1 MSRRRHLDGSHAPS
15 QARRHRDGSVWPKR
29 RMWQDRVACDKRF
42 TPGAKSFLGL
52 IASRSDDAGKPAW
65 GAQARI
71 GAALGR
77 SERSVR
83 RYVSEAEQ
91 LGYLKVYRA
100 KPERGPQGRWHRKK
114 TNVYYLCLPKAGD
127 DRPAP
132 RRRQRTT
139 YCVISSHSEARREQ
153 ALLRARKAEWRGP
166 DDEGLQRVGATMA
179 SVGTVPVHLQDSDD
193 LSTPLTGE
201 AQPAAPPPECSTSPK
216 TLWTQHFA
224 AARAALPQD
233 NHYPLGGASPSR

>member
-1 MSRRRHLDGSHAPS
+1 VRKPHSHAPS
-15 QARRHRDGSVWPKR
+15 QVRRHRDGSVWPKR

-83 RYVSEAEQ
+83 RYVAEAEE

-132 RRRQRTT
+132 RRRQRAA
-139 YCVISSHSEARREQ
+139 YCVVSSHSEARREQ
-153 ALLRARKAEWRGP
+153 ALLQARKAEWRGP
-166 DDEGLQRVGATMA
+166 DDEGAQRVGAEL
-179 SVGTVPVHLQDSDD
+179 VGLAGVPSHLQDSDD
-193 LSTPLTGE
+193 PLTPLSGE

-216 TLWTQHFA
+216 SPWSSHLA
-224 AARAALPQD
+224 AARAALPQ
-233 NHYPLGGASPSR
+233 HKHSPLGGLPSGR

>member
-1 MSRRRHLDGSHAPS
+1 MRRPHSHAPS
-15 QARRHRDGSVWPKR
+15 QVRRHRDGSVWPKR

-83 RYVSEAEQ
+83 RYVAEAEE

-132 RRRQRTT
+132 RRRQRAS
-139 YCVISSHSEARREQ
+139 YCVVSSHSEARREQ
-153 ALLRARKAEWRGP
+153 ALLQARRAEWRGP
-166 DDEGLQRVGATMA
+166 DGEGAHRAGAELVA
-179 SVGTVPVHLQDSDD
+179 AAGVPSHLQDSDGP
-193 LSTPLTGE
+193 STPLSGE
-201 AQPAAPPPECSTSPK
+201 AQPAAPPPECSPSLETPWSSH
-216 TLWTQHFA
+216 LA
-224 AARAALPQD
+224 AARAALPQ
-233 NHYPLGGASPSR
+233 HKHSPLGGLLPVR

>member
-1 MSRRRHLDGSHAPS
+1 
-15 QARRHRDGSVWPKR
+15 
-29 RMWQDRVACDKRF
+29 MWQDRVARDKRF
-42 TPGAKSFLGL
+42 THGAKGFLGL
-52 IASRSDDAGKPAW
+52 IASRSDDTGKPVW
-65 GAQARI
+65 GAQVRI
-71 GAALGR
+71 GTDLGR

-132 RRRQRTT
+132 RRRQRAA
-139 YCVISSHSEARREQ
+139 YCVVSSHSEARREQ
-153 ALLRARKAEWRGP
+153 ALLQARKAEWRGP
-166 DDEGLQRVGATMA
+166 DDEGAQRAGAELVGLAGLA
-179 SVGTVPVHLQDSDD
+179 GVPSHLQDSDD
-193 LSTPLTGE
+193 PLTPLSGE

-216 TLWTQHFA
+216 SPWSSHLA
-224 AARAALPQD
+224 AARAALPQ
-233 NHYPLGGASPSR
+233 HKHSPLGGLPSGR

>member
-1 MSRRRHLDGSHAPS
+1 MRRPHSHVPS
-15 QARRHRDGSVWPKR
+15 QVRRHRDGSVWPKR
-29 RMWQDRVACDKRF
+29 RMWQDRVARDKRF
-42 TPGAKSFLGL
+42 THGAKGFLGL
-52 IASRSDDAGKPAW
+52 IASRSNDTGKPVW
-65 GAQARI
+65 GAQVRI
-71 GAALGR
+71 STDLGR

-83 RYVSEAEQ
+83 RYVTEAEQ

-139 YCVISSHSEARREQ
+139 YCVLSSHSEARREQ

-166 DDEGLQRVGATMA
+166 EDEGLQRVGATMA
-179 SVGTVPVHLQDSDD
+179 SVATVPVHLQDSDD

-201 AQPAAPPPECSTSPK
+201 AQPAAPPPQCSTSPK
-216 TLWTQHFA
+216 TTWTQHFT

-233 NHYPLGGASPSR
+233 NHSPLGGASPGR